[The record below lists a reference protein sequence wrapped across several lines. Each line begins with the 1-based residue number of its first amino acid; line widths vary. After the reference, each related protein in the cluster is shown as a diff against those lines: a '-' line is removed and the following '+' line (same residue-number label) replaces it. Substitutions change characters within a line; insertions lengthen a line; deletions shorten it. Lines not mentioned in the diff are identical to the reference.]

1 MRAVCVREFGPVDSH
16 PVTEVSCEAPG
27 PDEVLIAVRAI
38 GLNYPDLLMLQG
50 RYQVRPPLPFIPGR
64 DAAGLVEA
72 VGRAVTQFAPGDRVM
87 CQVPKGAFAEKVSA
101 PVERCFPIPSGANFT
116 EAAAMITPYN
126 TAYVAVAGRSRLN
139 PADVALVT
147 GASGSVGIALIELAK
162 ARGARVIAC
171 VSSPGKEEYVR
182 AHGADAV
189 VHTQGDNL
197 RDALRER
204 VAAVNHGKPVDVVF
218 ETIGGQVFSAALRTL
233 GFDGRMVVIGFS
245 SAQIPEVRCNYLLYK
260 NLSVVGA
267 PLDIHFKEQ
276 PAFMQAGVR
285 HLRELFEKK
294 QIRPL
299 VGRVMPFEDFPAAM
313 RLMSDRTVLGRIILE
328 VAAA

>member
-16 PVTEVSCEAPG
+16 PITEVSCGTPG
-27 PDEVLIAVRAI
+27 PDEILIAVRAI

-50 RYQVRPPLPFIPGR
+50 LYQVRPPLPFIPGR

-72 VGRAVTQFAPGDRVM
+72 VGSGVTQFARGDRVM
-87 CQVPKGAFAEKVSA
+87 CQVPKGAFAEKVIA
-101 PVERCFPIPSGANFT
+101 PVDRCFPMSSAASFV

-126 TAYVAVAGRSRLN
+126 TAYVAVAGRSRLESTN
-139 PADVALVT
+139 VALVT
-147 GASGSVGIALIELAK
+147 GASGSVGIAIIELAK

-171 VSSPGKEEYVR
+171 VSSSEKEEYVR

-189 VHTQGDNL
+189 VYTHGDNL
-197 RDALRER
+197 REALRER
-204 VAAVNHGKPVDVVF
+204 VAAVNNGKPVDVVF
-218 ETIGGQVFSAALRTL
+218 ETVGGQVFSAALRTL

-245 SAQIPEVRCNYLLYK
+245 STQIPEVRCNYLLYK
-260 NLSVVGA
+260 NLAVVGA

-276 PAFMQAGVR
+276 PAFMRTGIR
-285 HLRELFEKK
+285 HVRELFEQK
-294 QIRPL
+294 QIRPV
-299 VGRVMPFEDFPAAM
+299 VGRVLPFEDFRAAV
-313 RLMSDRTVLGRIILE
+313 RLMADRTVLGRIILE